1 MDDIRLIG
9 ILKPEIVN
17 KFGLQ
22 NDIVYVGQQNIEHIK
37 RKHVDDYNLFFDKL
51 SEIIINPDYV
61 GRHPHNNSIELVKE
75 FLIQEKHYVK
85 VAVRVSKNG
94 ILFVRT
100 LYTLNDSKFLR
111 KLKNNHYEKVLDIEI
126 KK

>member
-111 KLKNNHYEKVLDIEI
+111 KLNTYHYEKVLDIEI

>member
-111 KLKNNHYEKVLDIEI
+111 KLNNNHYEKVLDIEM

>member
-1 MDDIRLIG
+1 MDAIRLIG

-111 KLKNNHYEKVLDIEI
+111 KLNNNHYEKVLDIEI

>member
-100 LYTLNDSKFLR
+100 LYTLNDYKFLR
-111 KLKNNHYEKVLDIEI
+111 KLNNNHYEKVLDIEI